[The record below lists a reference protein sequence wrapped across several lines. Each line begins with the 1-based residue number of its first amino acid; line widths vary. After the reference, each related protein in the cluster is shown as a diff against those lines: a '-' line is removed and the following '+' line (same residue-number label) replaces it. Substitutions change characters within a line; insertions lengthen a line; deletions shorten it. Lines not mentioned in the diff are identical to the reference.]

1 MTTEHVSFAM
11 KMSDWENANWQ
22 LMFKTVDGLDYCRE
36 TVTIES
42 FPDRDAIAEHAAFLL
57 TLNNDTDSVVIGRW

>member
-11 KMSDWENANWQ
+11 KMSDWEDANWQ
-22 LMFKTVDGLDYCRE
+22 LIFKTVDGLDYCRE

-42 FPDRDAIAEHAAFLL
+42 CPDRDAIAEHAAFLL